1 VPVSIFLEL
10 FDLLVKISDGRQFLR
25 NNKPIDLLLLEV
37 ELRVKIFSN
46 NGLAWIVVDQI
57 VDNK

>member
-1 VPVSIFLEL
+1 MPVSIFLEL